1 MDCTLHLLT
10 ISDTAVAPLS
20 VFVMLMLIHLII
32 EHIESSLLK
41 RLLLV
46 ILITTISVMPIVK
59 VKNGLL
65 IGNIL
70 QTFTTVESGEKLLC
84 FTFPGSLPSHGYASF
99 LTL

>member
-10 ISDTAVAPLS
+10 ISDTAVAALS
-20 VFVMLMLIHLII
+20 VFVMLMLIYLI
-32 EHIESSLLK
+32 IESSLLK

-46 ILITTISVMPIVK
+46 SLITTISVMPIVK

-65 IGNIL
+65 KGNTL
-70 QTFTTVESGEKLLC
+70 QTFTTVEGGEKFLC
-84 FTFPGSLPSHGYASF
+84 FTFPGPLPGHRYASF